1 MRLHEPLGPPYTKK
15 SDFFNERILINGR
28 RRLSKHA
35 PRHLPPIF
43 FFNRARFRRERAD
56 LVPFIWVLLLEP
68 SSRSTSSG
76 GVPWEPGFKTQLVTS
91 LRSPGRGHAQD
102 MAGPWEDGGCMR
114 FWEARSRT
122 GRRGSRRRC
131 DDRWCGKRPLRRLCK
146 GSTPVDD
153 GNAAKNASESNGQ

>member
-56 LVPFIWVLLLEP
+56 LVPFIWVLLGWLVLE
-68 SSRSTSSG
+68 R
-76 GVPWEPGFKTQLVTS
+76 VLFL
-91 LRSPGRGHAQD
+91 
-102 MAGPWEDGGCMR
+102 
-114 FWEARSRT
+114 
-122 GRRGSRRRC
+122 GS
-131 DDRWCGKRPLRRLCK
+131 KQQ
-146 GSTPVDD
+146 
-153 GNAAKNASESNGQ
+153 KNGAIG

>member
-56 LVPFIWVLLLEP
+56 LVPFIWVLLGWLVLE
-68 SSRSTSSG
+68 R
-76 GVPWEPGFKTQLVTS
+76 VLFL
-91 LRSPGRGHAQD
+91 
-102 MAGPWEDGGCMR
+102 
-114 FWEARSRT
+114 
-122 GRRGSRRRC
+122 GSKQQKDATIGLSANSVRYEVLG
-131 DDRWCGKRPLRRLCK
+131 W
-146 GSTPVDD
+146 
-153 GNAAKNASESNGQ
+153 A